1 MCYKCYKCYKTQR
14 STPITP
20 ITPISLIAL
29 ITLITPITPITPI
42 YSYTPTLRHQPPSPT
57 TTKKT
62 PAPCGTGVRYWIP
75 YSITPTCKEH
85 GTRSAT

>member
-42 YSYTPTLRHQPPSPT
+42 YSYTPTPRRT
-57 TTKKT
+57 TLPRNKKT
-62 PAPCGTGVRYWIP
+62 PAPCGTGVRYLIP